1 MRRLFW
7 LGLGV
12 AAGVAIARKA
22 NDVARQATPAGVAG
36 NLGAAIHELASA
48 VGSFGADVRAGMVER
63 EQELYD
69 EVERR
74 TGIAPGGAGRRDW
87 VPGEVVA
94 ARPPV
99 RRGTGARAR
108 RAGG

>member
-7 LGLGV
+7 LGVGV

-22 NDVARQATPAGVAG
+22 NDLARQATPAGVAG
-36 NLGAAIHELASA
+36 NLGAAIHELAGA

-69 EVERR
+69 QVERR
-74 TGIAPGGAGRRDW
+74 TGIVPGGGQRSW
-87 VPGEVVA
+87 VPGEVVS

-99 RRGTGARAR
+99 RRGSGARAR